1 MENRLRFEVQ
11 DDFGCFVYP
20 DERFAPLLDEFDDL
34 LDTYQSGEM
43 NDKRYITELNRL
55 IRQEPDF
62 IDLHAHLSFA
72 FLEQDKPK
80 KSLDAALAGLA
91 AGNRLIPESFSGV
104 IEWGYV
110 ENRPY
115 LRALQGA
122 MLAYVRLRRHKDAA
136 TLIDKMLA
144 CNPNDNQGSRYLL
157 GSEVLRAG
165 DKERAATIFDEYA
178 DDYPPYCYELALL
191 HILNKEWVKAATAL
205 RHGFSANSYIAEM
218 LCGNFHPQPLAIWHG
233 TNFAEPEMATNYIE
247 MYGELWFRH
256 PEALAFVRWLFNH
269 SSVMTERASLMKC
282 SEDLFSERDFDA
294 RGQLID
300 HQRQLLNGIDH
311 RLSTK
316 IVKKVKSRQG
326 QEIWPWMH
334 SFGWPSV

>member
-11 DDFGCFVYP
+11 DDLGCFVYP

-34 LDTYQSGEM
+34 LDTHQSGEM
-43 NDKRYITELNRL
+43 NDQRYIAELNRL
-55 IRQEPDF
+55 IGLEPDF
-62 IDLHAHLSFA
+62 IDLHSHLSFT

-80 KSLDAALAGLA
+80 KALDAALRGLA
-91 AGNRLIPESFSGV
+91 AGNRLIPESFSGA

-122 MLAYVRLRRHKDAA
+122 MLAYVRLRRHKDAV

-144 CNPNDNQGSRYLL
+144 YNPNDNQGSRYLL

-165 DKERAATIFDEYA
+165 DKERAVNIFDEYA

-191 HILNKEWVKAATAL
+191 HILNKDWVKAATAL

-218 LCGNFHPQPLAIWHG
+218 LCGNFNPIPLAIWHG
-233 TNFAEPEMATNYIE
+233 TNFAEPETATDYIE
-247 MYGELWFRH
+247 MYGELWFRY
-256 PEALAFVRWLFNH
+256 PDVLAFVRWLFNH
-269 SSVMTERASLMKC
+269 SSIMNERASLMKC
-282 SEDLFSERDFDA
+282 SEDLLSERDLEA
-294 RGQLID
+294 WGQIID
-300 HQRQLLNGIDH
+300 RQRQLLNGIDH

-316 IVKKVKSRQG
+316 IVKKVKNRQG

-334 SFGWPSV
+334 SFGWSSV